1 METISIIDVLRRAKA
16 EVIDASVEDAKETIG
31 SRKVKIVADM
41 LLNEASK
48 LSYDLIALP
57 GGIPGAKK
65 FTSSETLVEMLKK
78 QKFSKKSCGAI
89 CASPALV
96 LEPHG
101 LLESPVDDVELFRLS
116 GAFPTFMKDGK
127 TVAFVDSEFKSVC
140 VANDQNMRKVYDWWL
155 VWSAPRPAARRAPPA
170 TPVRQAPPPAPASS
184 GGGGSMLGGLG
195 TTIDQG
201 MGGELLISFRRATGQ
216 KSQRIIFYRDG
227 VNEGQFNQVLLYE
240 LDAICIYL

>member
-1 METISIIDVLRRAKA
+1 MCSHLIMFTVALANIPRGCVAPLVDALYQGYNGTVLAYGQVLVFIANGSEEMETISIIDVLRRAKA

-101 LLESPVDDVELFRLS
+101 LLE
-116 GAFPTFMKDGK
+116 
-127 TVAFVDSEFKSVC
+127 
-140 VANDQNMRKVYDWWL
+140 WWL
-155 VWSAPRPAARRAPPA
+155 VWL
-170 TPVRQAPPPAPASS
+170 V
-184 GGGGSMLGGLG
+184 
-195 TTIDQG
+195 
-201 MGGELLISFRRATGQ
+201 
-216 KSQRIIFYRDG
+216 
-227 VNEGQFNQVLLYE
+227 
-240 LDAICIYL
+240 